1 MKKAVFLLAIALIG
15 LQSYAQNNA
24 NTMPKVRLGTIPRT
38 ELVNGKWTSQNV
50 TLAELQANNTLISE
64 GSTCKVIGYSF
75 SILPVGHEFQG
86 PYTVTGSDEFT
97 PQIKKIISGLDNSGG
112 RVFIENI
119 RLNCGGAESTAAP
132 IVFKY
137 K

>member
-1 MKKAVFLLAIALIG
+1 MKKSVFMFAIALVS
-15 LQSYAQNNA
+15 LQSYAQNVA
-24 NTMPKVRLGTIPRT
+24 NTTPRVILGEITGAAFP
-38 ELVNGKWTSQNV
+38 
-50 TLAELQANNTLISE
+50 TLTHEDLLTNTTLIVE
-64 GSTCKVIGYSF
+64 GSTCKVTGYSF
-75 SILPVGHEFQG
+75 SILPTGHEFQG
-86 PYTVTGSDEFT
+86 PYTVTGSNEFT
-97 PQIKKIISGLDNSGG
+97 PQIKKIIAALDNSGG